1 MKVGILG
8 SGAYGVALSDEL
20 NRVGNDVTLWT
31 YSKVEKNMI
40 SMIRKTPKLPGHEI
54 DVNIFITDEME
65 KAVDGKDLVIIA
77 VPSYAFDS
85 TVVLMSKFIKV
96 KTPVIIATKGIPDEN
111 CLFLHEIFVKH
122 CKNPY
127 GVISGPTF
135 ASDII
140 RKIPV
145 GYSLGTR
152 SEIVEYTIKKC
163 FENTDIKFR
172 RTKDIIGI
180 EICAITKNIIA
191 IAAGMLDGMD
201 VSDSTR
207 ALFLTES
214 LNDIKELIEALG
226 GDKKTI
232 LSFAG
237 FGDILMTC
245 TSKTSRNFSY
255 GFLIGRS
262 VNQEEIDYY
271 LQTNTVEGLN
281 GLKIITKALKKK
293 KVKIPII
300 NLIYDIIVGKED
312 KSEIFRFLVDK

>member
-1 MKVGILG
+1 
-8 SGAYGVALSDEL
+8 
-20 NRVGNDVTLWT
+20 
-31 YSKVEKNMI
+31 
-40 SMIRKTPKLPGHEI
+40 
-54 DVNIFITDEME
+54 
-65 KAVDGKDLVIIA
+65 
-77 VPSYAFDS
+77 
-85 TVVLMSKFIKV
+85 
-96 KTPVIIATKGIPDEN
+96 
-111 CLFLHEIFVKH
+111 
-122 CKNPY
+122 
-127 GVISGPTF
+127 
-135 ASDII
+135 
-140 RKIPV
+140 
-145 GYSLGTR
+145 
-152 SEIVEYTIKKC
+152 
-163 FENTDIKFR
+163 
-172 RTKDIIGI
+172 
-180 EICAITKNIIA
+180 
-191 IAAGMLDGMD
+191 MD